1 MSSDS
6 KKELL
11 LVELFTEELPPK
23 VLKKLGDAFA
33 SGIHA
38 GLISRGL
45 VAADAKVEM
54 FATPRRLAVR
64 IADVAGIADDRA
76 ELKKLMPVKVAFDA
90 AGNPTPALQKRLEK
104 ESATLANTVR
114 KVDGADELVY
124 LDVTIKGA
132 WLRDALQAALLDSMA
147 KLPIPKMMT
156 YQLANGLDSVQ
167 FVRPAHGLVA
177 MHGAKVVPVETLGLH
192 AGNVIHG
199 HRFQGKKMMT
209 LAHASE
215 YESCLEKDGGVIASF
230 KKRRH
235 EIERLLI
242 AHAEQCGDTLGERSE
257 YLALLDEVTALV
269 ELPTVYVGKFER
281 EFLEVPAECLTL
293 TMKLNQK
300 YFPLH
305 LSEGG
310 LSSRFLIV
318 SNMRLDDARNIVEGN
333 QRVVRPRL
341 ADARFFFNTDKK
353 TKLVD
358 RLPKLASVVYHNKLG
373 SQGERVERVR
383 AIAKAICELTNQ
395 DAVFQAS
402 VDQAAQLA
410 KADLVTDMV
419 GEFPELQGTMGKY
432 YALNE
437 GIDALVA
444 EAIEDHYKPKF
455 AGDTLPRSQVGV
467 IVALADKLE
476 TLAGL
481 FAMGQQPTGDKD
493 PFALR
498 RHALGVLRLI
508 MEERLPLKL
517 ENLLKLGFDTIPPE
531 LVSTDLEEGDA
542 LISFQQIQLERF
554 LFERLNG
561 LLRDQAFTAQE
572 VDAVLSLKPDRLEKV
587 KDRLNAVR
595 TFAALPEAPSLAAA
609 NKRIGNILKKA
620 DGVKEAYDKSLMTE
634 VAETALAVAMES
646 VVPHAKAQFDRG
658 DYTASLTSLATLRE
672 PVDTFF
678 EKVMVNADDPAI
690 RANRLGL
697 LATLHREMNRV
708 ADLSKLAA

>member
-1 MSSDS
+1 VNSVSP
-6 KKELL
+6 KELL

-23 VLKKLGDAFA
+23 ALKKLGDAFA

-64 IADVAGIADDRA
+64 IADVAGMASDRA
-76 ELKKLMPVKVAFDA
+76 ESKKLMPVKVAFDA
-90 AGNPTPALQKRLEK
+90 AGNATPALQKRLEK
-104 ESATLANTVR
+104 ESASLANTVR
-114 KVDGADELVY
+114 KVDGAEEVVY
-124 LDVTIKGA
+124 LEVTIKGA
-132 WLRDALQAALLDSMA
+132 SLKDALQAALLDSMA
-147 KLPIPKMMT
+147 KLPIPKVMT

-177 MHGAKVVPVETLGLH
+177 MHGAEVVAVETLGLR
-192 AGNVIHG
+192 ASNIVHG
-199 HRFQGKKMMT
+199 HRFQGEKTMT

-215 YESCLEKDGGVIASF
+215 YESRLEKDGGVIASF
-230 KKRRH
+230 DKRRH

-242 AHAEQCGDTLGERSE
+242 AHAEQCGDTLGDREQYS
-257 YLALLDEVTALV
+257 ALLDEVTALV
-269 ELPTVYVGKFER
+269 ELPTIYVGKFEQ

-300 YFPLH
+300 YFPLYH
-305 LSEGG
+305 SEGG

-318 SNMRLDDARNIVEGN
+318 SNMRLNDARNIVEGN

-341 ADARFFFNTDKK
+341 SDARFFFNTDKK

-383 AIAKAICELTNQ
+383 AIAKSICGLMGADTGFM
-395 DAVFQAS
+395 AQA
-402 VDQAAQLA
+402 DLAAQLA

-437 GIDALVA
+437 GIDVVVA

-455 AGDTLPRSQVGV
+455 AGDTLPRNGVGTV
-467 IVALADKLE
+467 VALADKLE
-476 TLAGL
+476 TLVGMFGL
-481 FAMGQQPTGDKD
+481 GQQPTGDKD

-498 RHALGVLRLI
+498 RHALGVLRIVMERAIPTSTDSLI
-508 MEERLPLKL
+508 DAAFAAFPKGLLGDAHADLGVFLKERLK
-517 ENLLKLGFDTIPPE
+517 
-531 LVSTDLEEGDA
+531 
-542 LISFQQIQLERF
+542 
-554 LFERLNG
+554 G
-561 LLRDQAFTAQE
+561 LLRDQGFSTNEVEAVVAAEGGLSYVTAPKRL
-572 VDAVLSLKPDRLEKV
+572 DAVR
-587 KDRLNAVR
+587 A
-595 TFAALPEAPSLAAA
+595 FALLPEAASLAAA
-609 NKRIGNILKKA
+609 NKRAGNILKKSTDFSA
-620 DGVKEAYDKSLMTE
+620 NYSHAHFTDAAE
-634 VAETALAVAMES
+634 VALANALEQVA
-646 VVPHAKAQFDRG
+646 PAAKA
-658 DYTASLTSLATLRE
+658 DYDAGRYEASLLAFAKLRE
-672 PVDTFF
+672 PVDAFF
-678 EKVMVNADDPAI
+678 EKVMVNADDPAV

>member
-1 MSSDS
+1 MNSVSP
-6 KKELL
+6 KELL

-23 VLKKLGDAFA
+23 ALKKLGDAFA

-64 IADVAGIADDRA
+64 IADVAGMASDRA
-76 ELKKLMPVKVAFDA
+76 ESKKLMPVKVAFDA
-90 AGNPTPALQKRLEK
+90 AGNATPALQKRLEK
-104 ESATLANTVR
+104 ESASLANTVR
-114 KVDGADELVY
+114 KVDGAEEVVY
-124 LDVTIKGA
+124 LEVTIKGA
-132 WLRDALQAALLDSMA
+132 SLKDALQAALLDSMA
-147 KLPIPKMMT
+147 KLPIPKVMT

-177 MHGAKVVPVETLGLH
+177 MHGAEVVAVETLGLR
-192 AGNVIHG
+192 ASNIVHG
-199 HRFQGKKMMT
+199 HRFQGEKTMT

-215 YESCLEKDGGVIASF
+215 YESRLEKDGGVIASF
-230 KKRRH
+230 DKRRH

-242 AHAEQCGDTLGERSE
+242 AHAEQCGDTLGDREQYS
-257 YLALLDEVTALV
+257 ALLDEVTALV
-269 ELPTVYVGKFER
+269 ELPTIYVGKFEQ

-300 YFPLH
+300 YFPLYH
-305 LSEGG
+305 SEGG

-318 SNMRLDDARNIVEGN
+318 SNMRLNDARNIVEGN

-341 ADARFFFNTDKK
+341 SDARFFFNTDKK

-383 AIAKAICELTNQ
+383 AIAKSICGLMGADTGFM
-395 DAVFQAS
+395 AQA
-402 VDQAAQLA
+402 DLAAQLA

-437 GIDALVA
+437 GIDVVVA

-455 AGDTLPRSQVGV
+455 AGDTLPRNGVGTV
-467 IVALADKLE
+467 VALADKLE
-476 TLAGL
+476 TLVGMFGL
-481 FAMGQQPTGDKD
+481 GQQPTGDKD

-498 RHALGVLRLI
+498 RHALGVLRIVMERAIPTSTDSLI
-508 MEERLPLKL
+508 DAAFAAFPKGLLGDAHADLGVFLKERLK
-517 ENLLKLGFDTIPPE
+517 
-531 LVSTDLEEGDA
+531 
-542 LISFQQIQLERF
+542 
-554 LFERLNG
+554 G
-561 LLRDQAFTAQE
+561 LLRDQGFSTNEVEAVVAAEGGLSYVTAPKRL
-572 VDAVLSLKPDRLEKV
+572 DAVR
-587 KDRLNAVR
+587 A
-595 TFAALPEAPSLAAA
+595 FALLPEAASLAAA
-609 NKRIGNILKKA
+609 NKRAGNILKKSTDFSA
-620 DGVKEAYDKSLMTE
+620 NYSHAHFTDAAE
-634 VAETALAVAMES
+634 VALANALEQVA
-646 VVPHAKAQFDRG
+646 PAAKA
-658 DYTASLTSLATLRE
+658 DYDAGRYEASLLAFAKLRE
-672 PVDTFF
+672 PVDAFF
-678 EKVMVNADDPAI
+678 EKVMVNADDPAV